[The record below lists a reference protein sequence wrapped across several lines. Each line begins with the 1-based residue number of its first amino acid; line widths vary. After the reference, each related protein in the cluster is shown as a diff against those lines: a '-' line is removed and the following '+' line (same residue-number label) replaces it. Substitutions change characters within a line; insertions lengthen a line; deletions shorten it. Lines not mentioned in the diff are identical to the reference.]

1 MKELLKRSYLALIYF
16 FLYAP
21 LLVLMV
27 LSFNASSLTTKWEGF
42 SFKWY
47 IALAKN
53 GLLIDAFT
61 NSLIVAISAATIVTV
76 IGAFASVTLYRYN
89 FFGKNF
95 IMLMLYTLMMSPEI
109 IMGISLLILFI
120 TIKMPLGFTTLL
132 ITHVTICLPFVMTV
146 LLARLS
152 GFDIKQIEA
161 AKDLGANEIKTF
173 WHVILPSLAP
183 AVVAAWMLS
192 FTLSMDDSITSFF
205 VAGPTFEVLPLRIY
219 SMVRLGI
226 KPEVNALS
234 ALIFMISM
242 LMVVI
247 ARLLLR
253 ERKK

>member
-1 MKELLKRSYLALIYF
+1 MKELFKRSYLFLIYF

-27 LSFNASSLTTKWEGF
+27 LSFNASTLSVKWGGF
-42 SFKWY
+42 SLKWY
-47 IALAKN
+47 TALFN
-53 GLLIDAFT
+53 NTLLMDSFF
-61 NSLIVAISAATIVTV
+61 NSLIVAVSAASLATV
-76 IGAFASVTLYRYN
+76 IGTFAAVTMYRFN

-95 IMLMLYTLMMSPEI
+95 IMIMLYTLMMSPEI
-109 IMGISLLILFI
+109 IMGISLLILFASLNI
-120 TIKMPLGFTTLL
+120 PLGFTTLL
-132 ITHVTICLPFVMTV
+132 VTHITFCLPFVMTV
-146 LLARLS
+146 MMARLS
-152 GFDIKQIEA
+152 GFDVRQIEA

-173 WHVILPSLAP
+173 WYVILPSLLP
-183 AVVAAWMLS
+183 AVIAAWMLS

-205 VAGPTFEVLPLRIY
+205 VTGPTFEVLPLRIY

-234 ALIFMISM
+234 TLIFIFSI

-247 ARLLLR
+247 AQIILR

>member
-1 MKELLKRSYLALIYF
+1 MKEFFKRFYLVSIYF

-21 LLVLMV
+21 LFVLMA
-27 LSFNASSLTTKWEGF
+27 LSFNASSLSMNWGGF

-47 IALAKN
+47 LELANSK
-53 GLLIDAFT
+53 LLIGSFI
-61 NSLIVAISAATIVTV
+61 NSLLVAVSAATIATTMGTFAAVT
-76 IGAFASVTLYRYN
+76 IYRFN
-89 FFGKNF
+89 FFGKRF

-109 IMGISLLILFI
+109 IMGISLLILFV
-120 TIKMPLGFTTLL
+120 TINMPLGFTTLL

-146 LLARLS
+146 LLARMS
-152 GFDIKQIEA
+152 GFDIRQIEA

-173 WHVILPSLAP
+173 WYVILPAMLP
-183 AVVAAWMLS
+183 AVIASWMLS

-205 VAGPTFEVLPLRIY
+205 VTGPTFEVLPLRIY

-234 ALIFMISM
+234 TLIFVISM
-242 LMVVI
+242 LMVII
-247 ARLLLR
+247 AQFLLR